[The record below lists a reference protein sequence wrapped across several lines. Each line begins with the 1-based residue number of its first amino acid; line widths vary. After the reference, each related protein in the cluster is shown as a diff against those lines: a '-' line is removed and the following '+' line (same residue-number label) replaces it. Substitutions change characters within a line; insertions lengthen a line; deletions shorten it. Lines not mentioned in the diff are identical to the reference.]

1 MFSGRFRVF
10 SIAVT
15 LLLLMGCGSKE
26 RPDPDTWRESWQQM
40 VALIPDREDLEVT
53 AQEEIC
59 QQVLAE
65 VREGTSTLLP
75 APSMTVDDL
84 VNEWVSV
91 AETAFFECPPREE
104 ELQSFD
110 DAYAELDRIEESIET
125 ALSG

>member
-1 MFSGRFRVF
+1 
-10 SIAVT
+10 
-15 LLLLMGCGSKE
+15 
-26 RPDPDTWRESWQQM
+26 M
-40 VALIPDREDLEVT
+40 VAAIPDQEDLEVT
-53 AQEEIC
+53 APQEIC
-59 QQVLAE
+59 QQALAE
-65 VREGTSTLLP
+65 VRDGTSALLP

-110 DAYAELDRIEESIET
+110 EAYAELDRIEESIET

>member
-10 SIAVT
+10 LIAVT
-15 LLLLMGCGSKE
+15 LLLLMGCESTE
-26 RPDPDTWRESWQQM
+26 RPDSGTWRESWQQM

-110 DAYAELDRIEESIET
+110 DAYAELDHIEESIET